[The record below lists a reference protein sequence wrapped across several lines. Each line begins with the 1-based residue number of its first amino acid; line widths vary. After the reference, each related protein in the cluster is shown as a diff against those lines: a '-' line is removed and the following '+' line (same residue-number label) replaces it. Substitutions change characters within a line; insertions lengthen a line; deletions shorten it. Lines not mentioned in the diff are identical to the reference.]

1 MPFRDNTQHSSHLRV
16 LTYDFLQLVRLP
28 GNWPAGCQRWLR
40 VVDRSRRFALIRH
53 DDDDDALVSSLSR
66 GQTERERVG
75 ARGGEGKRER
85 ESVKFDLT
93 SSGTSVSWRLQQSN
107 YRLQ

>member
-1 MPFRDNTQHSSHLRV
+1 MPFYENIQCPSHLRV

-53 DDDDDALVSSLSR
+53 DDDDDAALAASLKHR
-66 GQTERERVG
+66 RTDTHT
-75 ARGGEGKRER
+75 AAAGGERG
-85 ESVKFDLT
+85 KFDLT
-93 SSGTSVSWRLQQSN
+93 SSVQVSAGSGHR
-107 YRLQ
+107 